1 MNSLI
6 KFAIDN
12 RLFVVALALI
22 VAIAGG
28 YQATRMPIDVLP
40 DLNRPTV
47 VVMTEAHAMVPE
59 DVEQLVSLPLERA
72 LNGASGVTRVRSQSG
87 LGLSVVTVEFDWG
100 TDIYR
105 NRQIVQEKLQL
116 SRGRLPQDVEPQMAP
131 ISSIMGQVQ
140 MIGLYSRDGKTPLT
154 DIRALVDND
163 LRYRLMAVPG
173 VAKVIIMGGAPR
185 QLQVELDADKLRS
198 FDVTVEEVAA
208 AIDSSNQNASG
219 GFLEVGA
226 SAPVI
231 TLTGLLSGQDELADA
246 IVKPH
251 PTRPVRVRD
260 IGTVAFGPAAIR
272 SGEAGVNGRPG
283 CVAIINKQ
291 PGYDTVQLTEAVHEV
306 LDSFA
311 VGLAADLEL
320 VPDLFQQADFIHRAI
335 DNVIE
340 AARDGA
346 IMVVIVLFLFLLNFR
361 TTFITLTAIP
371 LSVATTAIVFAAFD
385 LGINTMTL
393 GGLAVAIG
401 ALVDDAIVDVENVF
415 RRLKQNAA
423 GPKLPA
429 LRVVF
434 EASSEVRKP
443 IIVGTA
449 LVMIVYLPLFFLSGL
464 EGRLFAP
471 IGLAYII
478 SVAASLAV
486 SLTVTPALCAY
497 LLPSFVDKKPAGPS
511 PVVRLLNAL
520 AERVIRFSI
529 RQAPHM
535 LAILAALVTMG
546 VMLLAV
552 RGSQFLPEFN
562 EGVAQINLMLPP
574 ETGLQTSDEFGQR
587 KEAILLE
594 IEGVKYAARRTGRAE
609 GDEHAMGA
617 NATETIITF
626 ADDSTRSRA
635 EMLADIREQLGDAF
649 PGVPVG
655 VDQPLQHLLSHMLS
669 GVKAQ
674 VAIKIFGPSLDELR
688 RLAGEA
694 EAAVKPISGVAD
706 LYVEQQVLVPS
717 VQVAPNREMLAR
729 YGLSVR
735 QLAETIEL
743 AMGGEAVSTMLDG
756 QFSYP
761 IVLRLAEKDRS
772 DLARLRELLI
782 HTEGRTLR
790 LGDVADV
797 RETRTPSNINR
808 ENVSRRIVVQHNVAG
823 RPLGDVVADVQ
834 KALAPVRERI
844 GQLEGYRIEIS
855 GQFEA
860 QQAATRRILLLS
872 ILSLAIMVL
881 ILYLHF
887 GSLNLSLQ
895 VLASIPMAFVGAVI
909 YIVVSNQTP
918 SVATLVGLIS
928 LGGIASR
935 NAILLIDHY
944 LHMMKHEGMAFGEE
958 LIVRAGQERM
968 VPVMMTALTSGIGL
982 IPLALAPGQPGKEL
996 LYPVATVIIGGLISC
1011 TLLDFIVRPALFSL
1025 FGRKEAERLSGESEV
1040 SL

>member
-1 MNSLI
+1 MNALI

-12 RLFVVALALI
+12 RLFVVALALV
-22 VAIAGG
+22 VAVAGG

-87 LGLSVVTVEFDWG
+87 LGLSVVTIEFDWG

-116 SRGRLPQDVEPQMAP
+116 TRGRLPKDVQPQMAP

-140 MIGLYSRDGKTPLT
+140 MIGLYSRDGKTALT

-198 FDVTVEEVAA
+198 FDVTVEEVAT
-208 AIDSSNQNASG
+208 AIDASNHNASG

-231 TLTGLLSGQDELADA
+231 TLTGLVSEQDELADA
-246 IVKPH
+246 IVKAH

-260 IGTVAFGPAAIR
+260 VGTVAFGPAAIR
-272 SGEAGVNGRPG
+272 TGEAGVNGRPG
-283 CVAIINKQ
+283 CIAIINKQ
-291 PGYDTVQLTEAVHEV
+291 PGYDTVRLTGSVHEV

-311 VGLAADLEL
+311 MGLAPDLEL

-335 DNVIE
+335 DNVLE

-346 IMVVIVLFLFLLNFR
+346 VMVVVVLFLFLLNFR

-423 GPKLPA
+423 GAKLPP

-434 EASSEVRKP
+434 EASCEVRKP

-497 LLPSFVDKKPAGPS
+497 LLPSFVAKKTQGNS
-511 PVVRLLNAL
+511 PLVRVLYAL

-529 RQAPHM
+529 RHAAHM
-535 LAILAALVTMG
+535 LAVLAALVTMG
-546 VMLLAV
+546 ILLLAV

-574 ETGLQTSDEFGQR
+574 ETGLPTSDAFGQR
-587 KEAILLE
+587 KESILLE
-594 IEGVKYAARRTGRAE
+594 IEGVKYAARRTGRAA

-635 EMLADIREQLGDAF
+635 EMLSDIREQLGEAF

-694 EAAVKPISGVAD
+694 EGAVKPIPGVAD

-717 VQVAPNREMLAR
+717 VQVAPNREQLAR
-729 YGLSVR
+729 HGLSVEE
-735 QLAETIEL
+735 LAETIEL

-772 DLARLRELLI
+772 DLARIRELLI
-782 HTEGRTLR
+782 HTEGRSLR
-790 LGDVADV
+790 LGDVAEV

-834 KALAPVRERI
+834 KALAPVYTQI
-844 GQLEGYRIEIS
+844 AGLEGYRIEIS

-860 QQAATRRILLLS
+860 QQAATRRILVLS
-872 ILSLAIMVL
+872 ILSLVVMVL

-944 LHMMKHEGMAFGEE
+944 LHMMKHEGMVFGEE

-1011 TLLDFIVRPALFSL
+1011 TLLDFIVRPALFAM
-1025 FGRKEAERLSGESEV
+1025 FGKTAAERLTDSDADTI
-1040 SL
+1040 

>member
-1 MNSLI
+1 
-6 KFAIDN
+6 
-12 RLFVVALALI
+12 
-22 VAIAGG
+22 
-28 YQATRMPIDVLP
+28 
-40 DLNRPTV
+40 
-47 VVMTEAHAMVPE
+47 
-59 DVEQLVSLPLERA
+59 
-72 LNGASGVTRVRSQSG
+72 
-87 LGLSVVTVEFDWG
+87 
-100 TDIYR
+100 
-105 NRQIVQEKLQL
+105 
-116 SRGRLPQDVEPQMAP
+116 
-131 ISSIMGQVQ
+131 
-140 MIGLYSRDGKTPLT
+140 
-154 DIRALVDND
+154 LVDND

-173 VAKVIIMGGAPR
+173 VAKVIVMGGAPR

-208 AIDSSNQNASG
+208 AIDASNHNASG

-231 TLTGLLSGQDELADA
+231 TLTGLVTEQDELADA
-246 IVKPH
+246 IVKRH

-260 IGTVAFGPAAIR
+260 VGNVAFGPAAIR
-272 SGEAGVNGRPG
+272 TGEAGVNGKPG
-283 CVAIINKQ
+283 CIAIINKQ
-291 PGYDTVQLTEAVHEV
+291 PGYDTVQLTETVHEV
-306 LDSFA
+306 LDSFSA
-311 VGLAADLEL
+311 GLAPDLEL

-335 DNVIE
+335 DNVLG

-346 IMVVIVLFLFLLNFR
+346 IMVVVVLFLFLLNFR

-429 LRVVF
+429 LGVVF
-434 EASSEVRKP
+434 EASCEVRKP

-486 SLTVTPALCAY
+486 SLTVTPALCVY
-497 LLPSFVDKKPAGPS
+497 LLPNFVAKKGDGIS
-511 PVVRLLNAL
+511 PLVRLLNVL
-520 AERVIRFSI
+520 ASRVIRFSI
-529 RQAPHM
+529 RHAAHM
-535 LAILAALVTMG
+535 LAVLAALVTMG
-546 VMLLAV
+546 VLLLAV

-574 ETGLQTSDEFGQR
+574 ETGLPTSDAFGKR
-587 KEAILLE
+587 KEAILLK
-594 IEGVKYAARRTGRAE
+594 IDGVKYAARRTGRAA

-635 EMLADIREQLGDAF
+635 EMLADILEQLGEAF

-674 VAIKIFGPSLDELR
+674 VAIKIFGPSLDQLR

-717 VQVAPNREMLAR
+717 VQVVPNREQLAR
-729 YGLSVR
+729 HGLSVVE
-735 QLAETIEL
+735 LAETIEL

-772 DLARLRELLI
+772 NLARIRELLI
-782 HTEGRTLR
+782 HTNGRSLR
-790 LGDVADV
+790 LGDVAEV

-823 RPLGDVVADVQ
+823 RPLGDVVVDVQ
-834 KALAPVRERI
+834 KALAPVHAQIAE
-844 GQLEGYRIEIS
+844 LEGYRIEIS

-1011 TLLDFIVRPALFSL
+1011 TLLDFIVRPALFSV
-1025 FGRKEAERLSGESEV
+1025 FGKKEAERLTTTVEV
-1040 SL
+1040 D